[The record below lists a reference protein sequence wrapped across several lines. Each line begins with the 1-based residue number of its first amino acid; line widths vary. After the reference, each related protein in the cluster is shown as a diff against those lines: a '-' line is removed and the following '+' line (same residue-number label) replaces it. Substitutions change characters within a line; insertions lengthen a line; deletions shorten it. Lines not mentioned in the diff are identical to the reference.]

1 MQQKGY
7 KVSRGGVKGKGI
19 NSLFFPKEEFSFE
32 GSLDTLTRLHRKAAL
47 QWGMEASAWSR
58 EAHQSSETRP
68 PVHSQRQSAL
78 ETPKFRFLRTPS
90 GSRLLTQHQHHL
102 ATQTVVDVQGLLAVV
117 ILLPIP
123 GVGAHYR
130 PRHYFRHPSQKQ
142 PENPAPKT
150 RVAQK

>member
-58 EAHQSSETRP
+58 KAHQSSETRP
-68 PVHSQRQSAL
+68 PIFRDAPPSSQPEAIRPRDPEVSLLADAL
-78 ETPKFRFLRTPS
+78 RFPTTHPAPAPS
-90 GSRLLTQHQHHL
+90 GHTNSSRRAGASRRRHTPPDPGCRSTLPTATLL
-102 ATQTVVDVQGLLAVV
+102 
-117 ILLPIP
+117 
-123 GVGAHYR
+123 
-130 PRHYFRHPSQKQ
+130 
-142 PENPAPKT
+142 
-150 RVAQK
+150 